1 MREGRASVQG
11 MRKTFTVAEPTR
23 IDFENKRGSYAIL
36 LPAEGNHELIIYV
49 MVSYPGAIGTQRA
62 RVKITED
69 VMQRYIAGAR
79 TPSYG
84 FRRKLLHIL
93 DVAPSLQ
100 KIVNIDTSKTVSI
113 DQKGIINPR
122 IEYEFNGSNLELLM
136 HEVLDKL
143 GAYGIPLDDCAR
155 FVGTIMVFAAGHGH
169 DLAVIRSMQNGDI
182 KTKRI

>member
-1 MREGRASVQG
+1 MREGRTSALG
-11 MRKTFTVAEPTR
+11 IRKTFTVAEPTR

-36 LPAEGNHELIIYV
+36 LPAEGNHELIIDV

-69 VMQRYIAGAR
+69 VMQRYVAGAR

-93 DVAPSLQ
+93 DATPSLQ

-113 DQKGIINPR
+113 GQKGIINPR
-122 IEYEFNGSNLELLM
+122 TEYEFN
-136 HEVLDKL
+136 
-143 GAYGIPLDDCAR
+143 
-155 FVGTIMVFAAGHGH
+155 
-169 DLAVIRSMQNGDI
+169 
-182 KTKRI
+182 

>member
-1 MREGRASVQG
+1 MDALLREDATLVQG

-36 LPAEGNHELIIYV
+36 LPAEGNHELIIDV
-49 MVSYPGAIGTQRA
+49 MVSYSGAIATQRA
-62 RVKITED
+62 RVKVTED
-69 VMQRYIAGAR
+69 VMQRYVAGAR

-113 DQKGIINPR
+113 DQRGIINPR
-122 IEYEFNGSNLELLM
+122 TEYEFNGANLELLM

-143 GAYGIPLDDCAR
+143 GAYGIPLHGGAR
-155 FVGTIMVFAAGHGH
+155 FVGTIMVFATGHGH
-169 DLAVIRSMQNGDI
+169 DLLVMGEM
-182 KTKRI
+182 KK